1 MVRQTDI
8 QTERRTLACG
18 IYAIFKMFFTCFYSA
33 LYDFAGLCGQSSKH
47 FLCRVCDT
55 SFHATTQFARRPEL
69 TSLIMVDVLFFW
81 LEFCSSCYASLVYLW
96 SFTFASL
103 VFCFAPAWLSRLVGA
118 AIETVLEFWRKRPEI
133 HIKVLCMIYVFVRI
147 EWQWHCWASEKFRK

>member
-8 QTERRTLACG
+8 QTEGRTLACG

-69 TSLIMVDVLFFW
+69 TSLIMVDVLFFFGW
-81 LEFCSSCYASLVYLW
+81 NCALLAMLVWYICGHSLLRVW
-96 SFTFASL
+96 
-103 VFCFAPAWLSRLVGA
+103 CFVLHRLDCHV
-118 AIETVLEFWRKRPEI
+118 
-133 HIKVLCMIYVFVRI
+133 
-147 EWQWHCWASEKFRK
+147 